1 VDRDS
6 NLVIIGA
13 GPYGLACAGFL
24 RHSGVEPRVFGEP
37 MGFWRSRMPRGMLLR
52 SRRRSS
58 HIADPTLALTIERYE
73 ESTGARLPEPIEL
86 RKYLGYADW
95 YRRNAVPE
103 IDDRRVKQ
111 VDRVDGSFRLTLQDG
126 DVIFASRVVVAAGL
140 APFAWRPSPLG
151 ELPEDLVSHSADH
164 LDFQALSGKRVMVVG
179 AGQSALE
186 SAALLHE
193 AGADVEIVARAPGI
207 VWLPGDHHP
216 GIRARM
222 RRLLRPPT
230 DVGGM
235 RSGWMAAAPE
245 LLRRAPGGLRPAVTR
260 RCVVPMG
267 AAWLR
272 SRLEQV
278 PIALGRGIASAG
290 SRGARVRVV
299 LDDGT
304 AREADHVLLGTGF
317 RVDVAKY
324 PFLSP
329 ELIRDLDLVGGYPRL
344 GPGLEASV
352 PGLHFVG
359 APATLSYGPLMRF
372 VVGTWYAAPALTAAV
387 LGRRQRVARLSYK
400 PRIVPRRH
408 RDRARTGTPSRRR
421 PLYSDAHSNGGGRP
435 PGRVVSARK
444 RVSPQ
449 ETSKAMSTSEKSSEP
464 R

>member
-6 NLVIIGA
+6 HIAIIGA
-13 GPYGLACAGFL
+13 GPYGLACAAFL
-24 RHSGVEPRVFGEP
+24 RDSGIEPQVFGEP

-86 RKYLGYADW
+86 RRYLGYADW
-95 YRRNAVPE
+95 FRRNAVPE
-103 IDDRRVKQ
+103 IDSRRIQQ
-111 VDRVDGSFRLTLQDG
+111 VDRVDGNFRLTLEDG
-126 DVIFASRVVVAAGL
+126 DAIVASRVVVAAGL
-140 APFAWRPSPLG
+140 EPFAWRPSPLG
-151 ELPEDLVSHSADH
+151 DLPEDLVSHSADH
-164 LDFQALSGKRVMVVG
+164 LDFQALSEKRVMVVG

-193 AGADVEIVARAPGI
+193 AGADVEILARAPGI
-207 VWLPGDHHP
+207 VWLPGDHQP
-216 GIRARM
+216 GMRARM

-260 RCVVPMG
+260 RCIPPMG

-272 SRLEQV
+272 SRLEEV
-278 PIALGRGIASAG
+278 PIVLGRGIASAT

-299 LDDGT
+299 LEDGT

-317 RVDVAKY
+317 RVDVRKY

-329 ELIRDLDLVGGYPRL
+329 ELIRDLDLAGGYPRL

-372 VVGTWYAAPALTAAV
+372 VVGTWYAAPALTSSV
-387 LGRRQRVARLSYK
+387 LGRRQRVARLSFK
-400 PRIVPRRH
+400 PRILPL
-408 RDRARTGTPSRRR
+408 RRR
-421 PLYSDAHSNGGGRP
+421 GAARIATGPLRRPPYPDADSNGADWRLNRIGTGKKP
-435 PGRVVSARK
+435 VAS
-444 RVSPQ
+444 Q
-449 ETSKAMSTSEKSSEP
+449 ETGKEMVTSEKAPEP

>member
-1 VDRDS
+1 MDRDS
-6 NLVIIGA
+6 QIAIIGA
-13 GPYGLACAGFL
+13 GPYGLACAAFL
-24 RHSGVEPRVFGEP
+24 RHSGIEPRVFGEP

-58 HIADPTLALTIERYE
+58 HIADPTLALTIDRYE
-73 ESTGARLPEPIEL
+73 ENSGARLPEPIEL
-86 RKYLGYADW
+86 RRYLGYADW
-95 YRRNAVPE
+95 FRRNAVPE
-103 IDDRRVKQ
+103 IDSRRVQQ
-111 VDRVDGSFRLTLQDG
+111 VDRVDGTFRLTLDDG
-126 DVIFASRVVVAAGL
+126 DAIIASRVVVAAGL
-140 APFAWRPSPLG
+140 GPFAWRPSPLG
-151 ELPEDLVSHSADH
+151 DLPEDLVSHSADH

-207 VWLPGDHHP
+207 VWLPGDHQP

-260 RCVVPMG
+260 KCIVPMG

-278 PIALGRGIASAG
+278 PMVLGGAIASAA
-290 SRGARVRVV
+290 SRGGRVRVV
-299 LDDGT
+299 LDDGS
-304 AREADHVLLGTGF
+304 ARDADHVLLGTGF

-324 PFLSP
+324 PFLST
-329 ELIRDLDLVGGYPRL
+329 ELISDLDLVGGYPRL

-372 VVGTWYAAPALTAAV
+372 VVGTWYAAPALTSSV
-387 LGRRQRVARLSYK
+387 LGRRQRVARLSFK
-400 PRIVPRRH
+400 PRIVPQRR
-408 RDRARTGTPSRRR
+408 RDRARPSTGARVG
-421 PLYSDAHSNGGGRP
+421 PLQSDTGGNGGQLRLNRIDMGKKP
-435 PGRVVSARK
+435 VPSQQTGKEMV
-444 RVSPQ
+444 
-449 ETSKAMSTSEKSSEP
+449 TSERAPEQ